1 MKLLT
6 FRPARARS
14 GHFGVL
20 LADNRVLDITALPGR
35 RLPSNLL
42 ECIQQGDAGLAA
54 VRSAVEEA
62 EAALKRGEQ
71 LPQVF
76 ALDQITL
83 EAPLRRAK

>member
-20 LADNRVLDITALPGR
+20 LADNRVLDITALSGR
-35 RLPSNLL
+35 KLPSTLL
-42 ECIQQGDAGLAA
+42 QCIQDGEGGLAA
-54 VRSAVEEA
+54 VSAALGDA

-76 ALDQITL
+76 NLNDVTL
-83 EAPLRRAK
+83 EAPLMPG